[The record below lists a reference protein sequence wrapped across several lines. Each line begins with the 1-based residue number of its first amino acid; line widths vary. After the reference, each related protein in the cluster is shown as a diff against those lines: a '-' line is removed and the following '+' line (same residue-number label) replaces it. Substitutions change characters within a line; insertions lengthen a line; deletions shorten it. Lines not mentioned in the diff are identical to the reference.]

1 MASRLEV
8 QSRAGRLSALALLT
22 IAVSIP
28 AVLFAD
34 RAPAGWQLAFVSSHG
49 SGPVRISSN
58 HISGLYPG
66 TKRKLTLTL
75 HNLDR
80 THSVLVRRVRVREVG
95 TTRRGCAPSRRNLR
109 IRQQNGLH
117 DFRIR
122 AGGTRRITVVLTMPN
137 TVATACQRARFK
149 LQYRAQILRRRTR

>member
-8 QSRAGRLSALALLT
+8 QSRASRLSALALLT

-34 RAPAGWQLAFVSSHG
+34 RAPAGWQLAYVSSHG

-66 TKRKLTLTL
+66 AKRKLTLTL

-80 THSVLVRRVRVREVG
+80 THSVLVRRILVREVE
-95 TTRRGCAPSRRNLR
+95 TTRRGCAASRRNLR
-109 IRQQNGLH
+109 IRQNGLH
-117 DFRIR
+117 NFRIR
-122 AGGTRRITVVLTMPN
+122 AGGRRTITVVLTMPN

-149 LQYRAQILRRRTR
+149 LEYRAQIFRRRTG

>member
-8 QSRAGRLSALALLT
+8 QSRASRLSALALLT
-22 IAVSIP
+22 IAVSIS

-34 RAPAGWQLAFVSSHG
+34 RAPASWQLAYVSSHG

-66 TKRKLTLTL
+66 AKRKLTLTL

-80 THSVLVRRVRVREVG
+80 THSVLVRRVLVREVG
-95 TTRRGCAPSRRNLR
+95 TTRRGCAASRRNLR
-109 IRQQNGLH
+109 VRQSGLH
-117 DFRIR
+117 NFRIR

-137 TVATACQRARFK
+137 TVATACQRARFN
-149 LQYRAQILRRRTR
+149 LQYRAQIFPRRTR

>member
-8 QSRAGRLSALALLT
+8 RSRASRLSVLALLT

-28 AVLFAD
+28 AALFAD
-34 RAPAGWQLAFVSSHG
+34 RAPAGWQLAYVSSHG

-66 TKRKLTLTL
+66 AKRKLTLTL
-75 HNLDR
+75 HNFDR
-80 THSVLVRRVRVREVG
+80 AHSVVVRRVRVREVR
-95 TTRRGCAPSRRNLR
+95 TTKRGCAPSRRNLR
-109 IRQQNGLH
+109 IRQSGLH

-122 AGGTRRITVVLTMPN
+122 ARGTRTITVVLTMPN
-137 TVATACQRARFK
+137 TVADACQQARFK
-149 LQYRAQILRRRTR
+149 LRYRAQILRRHTR

>member
-1 MASRLEV
+1 MASRLDV
-8 QSRAGRLSALALLT
+8 RSRASRLSALALLT

-34 RAPAGWQLAFVSSHG
+34 RAPAGWQLAYVRSHG
-49 SGPVRISSN
+49 SGPVHISSN
-58 HISGLYPG
+58 HISGFYPG
-66 TKRKLTLTL
+66 VTRKLTLTL

-80 THSVLVRRVRVREVG
+80 AHSVLVRRVRVRAVG

-109 IRQQNGLH
+109 IRQNSLH

-122 AGGTRRITVVLTMPN
+122 ARGTRTITVVLTMPN
-137 TVATACQRARFK
+137 SVANACQRALFK
-149 LQYRAQILRRRTR
+149 LQYRAQIFRRHTQ